1 MPRHTSVVLISV
13 LLHVGAIVA
22 FVLLSILAPDVL
34 PIPRTVLVAWN
45 APRVVRLNDIPLTP
59 ATARKPR
66 LQPTNSPITIAAPVV
81 AQPLVAPIGVTPES
95 DRPGGVASNDG
106 IPEIAEDTGTGVVS
120 GLGTVEAPVAPEAA
134 RTPVRL
140 HQGIDAPQ
148 KTHHVAPRYPE
159 LARQIRVSGV
169 VILEAVIDARGS
181 VESVRVLRSIA
192 LLDQAAIDAVR
203 EWRFTPA
210 RLNGE
215 PIPVVMTVTVAF
227 ALER

>member
-1 MPRHTSVVLISV
+1 MPRHHSVVLISV
-13 LLHVGAIVA
+13 LVHVGAIVA
-22 FVLLSILAPDVL
+22 LVLLSILAPDVL
-34 PIPRTVLVAWN
+34 PIPRTILVAWN
-45 APRVVRLNDIPLTP
+45 APRVVRLDDIPLKP
-59 ATARKPR
+59 ATPRTTTRQLARG
-66 LQPTNSPITIAAPVV
+66 PIPVATPVVTPPISAPV
-81 AQPLVAPIGVTPES
+81 GVTPAS
-95 DRPGGVASNDG
+95 DRPGGVSSNAG
-106 IPEIAEDTGTGVVS
+106 IPAIADERGTGVVS
-120 GLGTVEAPVAPEAA
+120 GLGIVEAAVAPEAP

-148 KTHHVAPRYPE
+148 KTHNVAPRYPE

-169 VILEAVIDARGS
+169 VILEAVIDAQGL